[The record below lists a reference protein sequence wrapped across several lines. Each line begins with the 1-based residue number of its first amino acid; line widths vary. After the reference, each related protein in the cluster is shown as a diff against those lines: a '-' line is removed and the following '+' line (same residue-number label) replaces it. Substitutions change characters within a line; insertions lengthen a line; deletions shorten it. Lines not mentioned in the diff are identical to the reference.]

1 MARPGATRS
10 ERRHTMSE
18 LDSIRANA
26 ISRIRREIGRAYR
39 DLIDSGMSDDEA
51 SLLMEDVV
59 TEAVESEWTAE
70 DLAASA

>member
-1 MARPGATRS
+1 
-10 ERRHTMSE
+10 MSE
-18 LDSIRANA
+18 LDAIRANA
-26 ISRIRREIGRAYR
+26 ISRIRKEIGRAYR